1 MTTQEP
7 SSEGYW
13 QNYRNVFSKSPIS
26 HSLFWV
32 SLFFSLGGFVYNNL
46 QNSNGLFT
54 SAWFFDAFALSW
66 TNLLVIPTFIVTVY
80 WGIAKKDWSDFKEMG
95 SWFFWSPFAWI
106 GGYLIL
112 RFIYKSLLLFN
123 ELLGQVFNWLGN

>member
-1 MTTQEP
+1 MTPQEP
-7 SSEGYW
+7 GSEEYW

-26 HSLFWV
+26 HSLFWI

-54 SAWFFDAFALSW
+54 SAWFFDAIALSW

-80 WGIAKKDWSDFKEMG
+80 WGIAKKDWSYFKQMG

-106 GGYLIL
+106 GGYFIL

-123 ELLGQVFNWLGN
+123 ELLSQVFNWLGN